1 MTGRSLSVRQEE
13 ILRLLGLGM
22 SRKEIACNL
31 GVTYH
36 AVSDR
41 ITSIG
46 EALNINGD
54 TKLALY
60 AVKHGHVIISEI
72 AIP

>member
-1 MTGRSLSVRQEE
+1 MTGRCLSVRQEE

-22 SRKEIACNL
+22 SRKEIARDL
-31 GVTYH
+31 GISYS
-36 AVSDR
+36 AASDYIR
-41 ITSIG
+41 SIG
-46 EALNINGD
+46 DSLNVNSD

-60 AVKHGHVIISEI
+60 AVKYGHARITEI

>member
-1 MTGRSLSVRQEE
+1 MTGRSFTVRQEE

-22 SRKEIACNL
+22 SRKEIARDL

-36 AVSDR
+36 AVSAHIKSMCD
-41 ITSIG
+41 SLG
-46 EALNINGD
+46 INGD

-60 AVKHGHVIISEI
+60 AVKHGHV
-72 AIP
+72 AIREVLIP

>member
-1 MTGRSLSVRQEE
+1 MTGRSFTVRQEE

-22 SRKEIACNL
+22 SRKEIARDL

-36 AVSDR
+36 AVSDH
-41 ITSIG
+41 INSMCDS
-46 EALNINGD
+46 LNIRGD
-54 TKLALY
+54 IKLALY
-60 AVKHGHVIISEI
+60 AVKHGHVVITEI